1 MQHIEWLVLPIT
13 FFCIGL
19 AVDRAIN
26 KLKDNTQSKVEA
38 IYRHMNDLEERMMRH
53 SDWNRAICQK
63 ESYDKIRSEWEAE
76 KIATVESAESLEGE
90 DGVEA
95 MLRMWDVIKK
105 RSYEIYPEKKIEDFL
120 E

>member
-26 KLKDNTQSKVEA
+26 KLKNNTQSKVEG

-63 ESYDKIRSEWEAE
+63 EAYDKIRSEWEDE
-76 KIATVESAESLEGE
+76 KIAAVEGAESLEGE
-90 DGVEA
+90 SRAEE
-95 MLRMWDVIKK
+95 MFRRFDVIRK
-105 RSYEIYPEKKIEDFL
+105 RSFEIYPEKKIEDFL